1 MTVKQNR
8 PLWVGT
14 SWKMNKT
21 LAEADSFVDQLLSFP
36 MPSGI
41 QAFLLP
47 PHTAL
52 ARVRE
57 RLPADSAVLL
67 GAQNAHWASEG
78 PWTGEIS
85 MRMAKDAGATLIEIG
100 HSERREHFGET
111 DRTVA
116 RKVAAAVAHGLTPLI
131 CVGEPL
137 PVRDAGGAEDFVCVQ
152 LQIALSELA
161 PAEIGQV
168 IIAYEPIWAIGE
180 RGIPATV
187 DQVAP
192 IMALI
197 RDVTTTVDGEV
208 RAVLHG
214 GSVDSQNALELLGD
228 PNTHGL
234 FIGRAAW
241 EASGFIT
248 MLNLCAPLA
257 RREAGLARRNED
269 QPDSQRVTIESG
281 VDAEPVEGQRSER
294 SSEHASI
301 QSATSPGGSQ

>member
-1 MTVKQNR
+1 MISPKSR

-14 SWKMNKT
+14 NWKMNKT
-21 LAEADSFVDQLLSFP
+21 LAEAESFIDELLAFP
-36 MPSGI
+36 IPSGI
-41 QAFLLP
+41 QPFVLP

-57 RLPADSAVLL
+57 RVPADSPVLL
-67 GAQNAHWASEG
+67 GAQNAHWAVEG
-78 PWTGEIS
+78 SWTGEIS

-116 RKVAAAVAHGLTPLI
+116 LKAAAAVAHGIIPLI

-137 PVRDAGGAEDFVCVQ
+137 AVRDAGGAEDFVRVQ

-180 RGIPATV
+180 QGIPATV

-192 IMALI
+192 VMALI
-197 RDVTTTVDGEV
+197 NDVVTAPGGPARTV
-208 RAVLHG
+208 LYG
-214 GSVDSQNALELLGD
+214 GSVNNQNATELLSD
-228 PNTHGL
+228 PHTHGL

-241 EASGFIT
+241 KASGFIEI
-248 MLNLCAPLA
+248 LRLCAPLTG
-257 RREAGLARRNED
+257 AGAGHSTTHSRTL
-269 QPDSQRVTIESG
+269 PWI
-281 VDAEPVEGQRSER
+281 
-294 SSEHASI
+294 
-301 QSATSPGGSQ
+301 ATAALL